1 MTQRRKISSEV
12 SGDAK
17 QGGGGYTIY
26 EPAARNGRRSLF
38 PHHDDLAIYPPLS
51 GPRRPS
57 PWCGISLSGS
67 DRCLDNYR
75 QVLLTF
81 RIPSPTLQIL
91 IRRWPVGPN
100 FISWTYNS
108 GEPSL
113 VNLQLLHKNNDTF
126 QPIKDLLSSQG
137 IFAPAININESM
149 MLFTPAW

>member
-1 MTQRRKISSEV
+1 MFGQLQASSAYIQD
-12 SGDAK
+12 SIANTPDSD
-17 QGGGGYTIY
+17 T
-26 EPAARNGRRSLF
+26 
-38 PHHDDLAIYPPLS
+38 PL
-51 GPRRPS
+51 
-57 PWCGISLSGS
+57 
-67 DRCLDNYR
+67 
-75 QVLLTF
+75 
-81 RIPSPTLQIL
+81 
-91 IRRWPVGPN
+91 PVGPN